1 MKTPVLPAFRAPVLA
16 LAVGSAAAADMTDH
30 QKTLYA
36 VGQALARQV
45 GAFDLKPDELEFVQR
60 GLRDGVLGARSVVD
74 MHVYGPKIQ
83 QLALERRAA
92 AAKKAEAEGAR
103 LLAKAAAEK
112 GALKQSDGLVY
123 RSLREGKGASPKAT
137 DTVTV
142 NYRGTL
148 PDGREFD
155 SSYARHEPAELPLD
169 RVIKCWTEGVQKMK
183 VGGKAKLTCPPQIA
197 YGERGAGGGLI
208 PPNATLS
215 FEIELL
221 GIKHPE

>member
-1 MKTPVLPAFRAPVLA
+1 MKKAVLASVLAAVLA
-16 LAVGSAAAADMTDH
+16 LALGSAAAAGMTEQ

-45 GAFDLKPDELEFVQR
+45 GAFDLKADELGYVER
-60 GLRDGVLGARSVVD
+60 GLRDGVLGTKSAVD
-74 MHVYGPKIQ
+74 MNVYGPKIQ
-83 QLALERRAA
+83 QLALERRAE
-92 AAKKAEAEGAR
+92 AAKKAEAEGEK

-112 GALKQSDGLVY
+112 GAVKTADGLVY

-155 SSYARHEPAELPLD
+155 SSYARHEPAEFPLN

-183 VGGKAKLTCPPQIA
+183 VGGKAKLTCPPAIA
-197 YGERGAGGGLI
+197 YGERGAHGVI
-208 PPNATLS
+208 PPNATLT
-215 FEIELL
+215 FEVELL
-221 GIKHPE
+221 GIKQTK

>member
-1 MKTPVLPAFRAPVLA
+1 MKKAVLASVLAAVLA
-16 LAVGSAAAADMTDH
+16 LALGSAAAAGMTEQ

-45 GAFDLKPDELEFVQR
+45 GAFDLKADELGYVER
-60 GLRDGVLGARSVVD
+60 GLRDGVLGTKSAVD
-74 MHVYGPKIQ
+74 MNVYGPKIQ
-83 QLALERRAA
+83 QLALERRAE
-92 AAKKAEAEGAR
+92 AAKKAEAEGEE

-112 GALKQSDGLVY
+112 GAVKTADGLVY

-155 SSYARHEPAELPLD
+155 SSYARHEPAEFPLN

-183 VGGKAKLTCPPQIA
+183 VGGKSKLVCPSDTA
-197 YGERGAGGGLI
+197 YGDAGQGPIPGGAALM
-208 PPNATLS
+208 
-215 FEIELL
+215 FEVELL
-221 GIKHPE
+221 GIE

>member
-1 MKTPVLPAFRAPVLA
+1 MKKAVLASVLAAVLA
-16 LAVGSAAAADMTDH
+16 LALGSAAAAGMTEQ

-45 GAFDLKPDELEFVQR
+45 GAFDLKADELGYVER
-60 GLRDGVLGARSVVD
+60 GLRDGVLGTKSAVD
-74 MHVYGPKIQ
+74 MNVYGPKIQ
-83 QLALERRAA
+83 QLALERRAE
-92 AAKKAEAEGAR
+92 AAKKAEAEGEE

-112 GALKQSDGLVY
+112 GAVKTADGLVY

-155 SSYARHEPAELPLD
+155 SSYARHEPAEFPLN

-197 YGERGAGGGLI
+197 YGEHGAGGLI
-208 PPNATLS
+208 PPNATLT
-215 FEIELL
+215 FEVELL
-221 GIKHPE
+221 GIKHAK

>member
-1 MKTPVLPAFRAPVLA
+1 MKKAALAAVLA
-16 LAVGSAAAADMTDH
+16 LAVGSAAAADMTEH

-45 GAFDLKPDELEFVQR
+45 RVFDLKHDELDAVQR
-60 GLRDGVLGARSVVD
+60 GFRDGVLGAKSAVD
-74 MHVYGPKIQ
+74 MNVYGPKIQ
-83 QLALERRAA
+83 QLAAERQAA
-92 AAKKAEAEGAR
+92 AARAAEAEGDK

-112 GALKQSDGLVY
+112 GAVKDSDGLVF

-155 SSYARHEPAELPLD
+155 SSYSRHKPAEFPLD

-197 YGERGAGGGLI
+197 YGERGAAGGLI
-208 PPNATLS
+208 PPNATLT
-215 FEIELL
+215 FEVELL
-221 GIKHPE
+221 AIKPAK

>member
-1 MKTPVLPAFRAPVLA
+1 MKKVLLTAVLA
-16 LAVGSAAAADMTDH
+16 LAAGSAAAAGMTEH
-30 QKTLYA
+30 QKVLYA

-45 GAFDLKPDELEFVQR
+45 GPFDLSADELKSVES
-60 GLRDGVLGARSVVD
+60 GLHDGVLGARSKVD
-74 MHVYGPKIQ
+74 LHVYGPKIQ

-92 AAKKAEAEGAR
+92 AARKAEAEGSK
-103 LLAKAAAEK
+103 LLAEAAAEK
-112 GALKQSDGLVY
+112 GAVKEKDGLVY

-155 SSYARHEPAELPLD
+155 SSYARHQPAEFPLD

-183 VGGKAKLTCPPQIA
+183 VGGKAKLTCPPEIA
-197 YGERGAGGGLI
+197 YGERGAAGGLI
-208 PPNATLS
+208 PPNATLT
-215 FEIELL
+215 FEVELL
-221 GIKHPE
+221 GVKGK